1 MKNKQKIIKTAQ
13 KLFSKYSY
21 LGVSMN
27 DIANQLKI
35 TKAALY
41 YHFTGK
47 TELYK
52 NVLKNVYQEFK
63 IEVIKKIKFK
73 KDKEKLIAFI
83 ENYLR
88 FVSKEKNLIK
98 VVDLNVLPKNIK
110 IIRYLKQIK
119 NKIIIEA
126 TKVVKSLKLNN
137 KINCKL
143 MATIIISMMNG
154 IVIENSFKKE
164 KINFSKI
171 TEQISN
177 IIFSEFSAKMEKNEK
192 HS

>member
-52 NVLKNVYQEFK
+52 NVLKKVYQEFK
-63 IEVIKKIKFK
+63 IKVIKKIKFK

>member
-52 NVLKNVYQEFK
+52 NVLKKVYQEFK
-63 IEVIKKIKFK
+63 IKVIKKIKFK

-98 VVDLNVLPKNIK
+98 VVDLNALPKNIK